1 MRVLSPQPDLTNSI
15 VIKALTIAR
24 PKASRVSAAIAA
36 AAKDALQAAR
46 AARMAIKNKALNDE
60 QRLAE
65 LRCARLGIEAV
76 VRKVEHQRML
86 RNT

>member
-76 VRKVEHQRML
+76 VREVEHQRML